1 MYAVIKTGGKQY
13 RVCEGDSLEVEK
25 LDEEI
30 GAKIK
35 FDDILMVGG
44 DNAKIGTPFVEGA
57 SVECEV
63 VNQYKGKKI
72 HIIKFKRRKH
82 YMKTQGHR
90 QLHTRIKI
98 NKINA

>member
-13 RVCEGDSLEVEK
+13 RVVEGDNIEVEK
-25 LDEEI
+25 IAQEI
-30 GAKIK
+30 GSTIN
-35 FDDILMVGG
+35 FDALMIGG
-44 DNAKIGTPFVEGA
+44 ETTKIGSPLVEGA
-57 SVECEV
+57 SVEAEV

-90 QLHTRIKI
+90 QLHSRILIK
-98 NKINA
+98 KINA